1 MFRTLTVSLLL
12 MMAGCAANASRPLSQ
27 DHPANPS
34 AAASE
39 ISQPT
44 ALHAV
49 PPSEAPRSDAA
60 DVRQNTQPDAH
71 AHHAPP
77 ATAPDSK
84 PLFRCPMHPDV
95 TSSDPDAKSPKC
107 GMSRDPATEG
117 AKP

>member
-1 MFRTLTVSLLL
+1 MFRPLTTALLL
-12 MMAGCAANASRPLSQ
+12 MVAGCAANASRPLSQ
-27 DHPANPS
+27 DHPANPN

-49 PPSEAPRSDAA
+49 PPSEATRSDAA

-71 AHHAPP
+71 THHAMP

-84 PLFRCPMHPDV
+84 QLFRCPMHPDV
-95 TSSDPDAKSPKC
+95 TSSDPDAKCPKC
-107 GMSRDPATEG
+107 GMSLEPASEG